1 MRGSIL
7 RGMHRADSARRF
19 GVAALLVGA
28 AAARI
33 AVYFCCAAPFEDAY
47 ITLRYA
53 RNIASGLGFVYNPGE
68 HVLGTTTPLWTLLN
82 ALYIWLLGAGT
93 VIGFGFWL
101 SLVLDLSA
109 IVAIAT
115 VLSRAGLPPAVSWSA
130 LLPMA
135 FFSPFVFIVSSSM
148 ETSLFLAVLAFSIL
162 ALQSGN
168 LVASFA
174 CAGLLAICRPEGFLW
189 LGLLLFLVVLMERR
203 IPWKEG
209 LVAAG
214 FTAPWMTYAEL
225 RFGGVVPQ
233 SALAKTPWTYASLT
247 HVLGTGFRWLPKT
260 LFTLT
265 FVQSLPRPGVLN
277 TIWIRSAPELAA
289 LGLFLL
295 GALVAVRRRGTR
307 EMVLFFMV
315 LVCFY
320 SFAAPGVS
328 FFWYGVPPSMLFFP
342 VLMLGLWRVSSFVAR
357 RFPFLTQGA
366 PQNIWRVACLL
377 LLAALIPG
385 LVVRA
390 RNLEAANQYEANT
403 RKAVGLFLA
412 HQTPRGATVML
423 EPIGY
428 IGFFSDR
435 YVYDLGGLVSPSI
448 TRLRQEFP
456 RDWYTRAIFSFSPDY
471 LVLRDFEIPQNVAF
485 LGGQRLFETDQQR
498 ADFFSRYQ
506 EIGKYAGMI
515 ANGNEPPG
523 FVVFRK
529 TNGVQRAGSELPL

>member
-1 MRGSIL
+1 
-7 RGMHRADSARRF
+7 MHRADSARRF